1 MDQSLL
7 FRKLNDV
14 AATIELP
21 EGSILFQA
29 GDRAEG
35 LYLIRSGR
43 VALRWGTDPHVFL
56 RETVGSGEIVGLA
69 AALNGTHDAT
79 AKLTEDGNLGFVSL
93 PALHQLEDCCP
104 AVSRAITELIAY
116 QVICRRAT
124 YRRVCDI
131 RHMNAEQ
138 ILPSS
143 I

>member
-1 MDQSLL
+1 MCDICHIHLHRSLGTMAVSIPEEAADMDQSLL

-93 PALHQLEDCCP
+93 PA
-104 AVSRAITELIAY
+104 
-116 QVICRRAT
+116 
-124 YRRVCDI
+124 
-131 RHMNAEQ
+131 
-138 ILPSS
+138 
-143 I
+143 